1 MEGKE
6 ARIWL
11 RPAIYWPHMRRRI
24 LILSLVIL
32 PLALLAVEAARTAHA
47 VDTTRSKATSKPPA
61 KTPPKSSEAYDVYS
75 AALPFGYHSPGRTV
89 AIRSKT
95 VPVPDLQYAAGSVQ
109 QEFAGLQVDP
119 VIGPA
124 IQQMMAAPGNE
135 ALQRQFQIS
144 DKYELLDSDM
154 LDGMLHQNDTPLGRK
169 EGWRKFS
176 QTYSEVDGLTEVS
189 AVGFNRDH
197 TIAVFYAMHR
207 AGTGCND
214 EGFEVLEKQKGHWT
228 RLTEKGFSFAA
239 CY

>member
-1 MEGKE
+1 MV
-6 ARIWL
+6 
-11 RPAIYWPHMRRRI
+11 
-24 LILSLVIL
+24 LSV
-32 PLALLAVEAARTAHA
+32 ALLVGAAAPESHA
-47 VDTTRSKATSKPPA
+47 VDTTRDKATT
-61 KTPPKSSEAYDVYS
+61 KTPTKAAPKSSEAYDVYS
-75 AALPFGYHSPGRTV
+75 AALPFGYHSPGRMV

-109 QEFAGLQVDP
+109 QEFAGLQGDP
-119 VIGPA
+119 AIGPA
-124 IQQMMAAPGNE
+124 IQQMMASPGHE
-135 ALQRQFQIS
+135 ALQRQFQIAE
-144 DKYELLDSDM
+144 KYELLDSDM
-154 LDGMLHQNDTPLGRK
+154 LDGILHASDTPLGRK

-176 QTYSEVDGLTEVS
+176 QTYQEVDGLTEVS

>member
-1 MEGKE
+1 
-6 ARIWL
+6 
-11 RPAIYWPHMRRRI
+11 MRRSI
-24 LILSLVIL
+24 LILTLVPVL
-32 PLALLAVEAARTAHA
+32 WMAVETACA
-47 VDTTRSKATSKPPA
+47 SGPGDTTRPKVSSKNAAKAPA
-61 KTPPKSSEAYDVYS
+61 QSTEAYDVYS
-75 AALPFGYHSPGRTV
+75 AVLPFGYHSPGRMV

-95 VPVPDLQYAAGSVQ
+95 VPVPDLQYASGSVQ

-124 IQQMMAAPGNE
+124 IQQMMASPGNE
-135 ALQRQFQIS
+135 LLRRSFQI
-144 DKYELLDSDM
+144 DEKYELLDSDV
-154 LDGMLHQNDTPLGRK
+154 LDGILHASDTPLGRK

-189 AVGFNRDH
+189 TVGFNPNH
-197 TIAVFYAMHR
+197 TIAAFYAMHR

-214 EGFEVLEKQKGHWT
+214 EGFEVLEKQKGHWH